1 MGEDK
6 KGKRKKW
13 PIVVIVIL
21 AVLIGG
27 VSAAWSFAQSKLN
40 KISRNETKE
49 TVKPEDEYFETN
61 EEEEDDSHETM
72 NPDDLKW
79 PEGGDIMENK
89 DIMNIMLIG
98 QDKRPGE
105 NRARS
110 DSMMILTVNKRDQKV
125 KITSLMRDMYLQI
138 PGYSDNRINAS
149 YAFGGM
155 KLLDATVEKNF
166 LVKIDGNVE
175 VDFDGF
181 QKVFDKIGGV
191 DIDINAKEASHL
203 KEQGFTGLS
212 EGKVHMNGELA
223 LAYSRI
229 RKVGNNDFERTQRQR
244 NVMLSAFQK
253 VKSLGLPELTKM
265 VDTLFPYITTD
276 LTNNEIISLVYNVF
290 RFHPDKIEDNRIPL
304 DNAYESAWIRKML
317 VMVPDLPKNREALQT
332 IIFGDSSKAE

>member
-98 QDKRPGE
+98 QDKRPRE

-110 DSMMILTVNKRDQKV
+110 DSHGQQTGSESEDHVP
-125 KITSLMRDMYLQI
+125 YE
-138 PGYSDNRINAS
+138 GYVSAD
-149 YAFGGM
+149 
-155 KLLDATVEKNF
+155 
-166 LVKIDGNVE
+166 
-175 VDFDGF
+175 
-181 QKVFDKIGGV
+181 
-191 DIDINAKEASHL
+191 
-203 KEQGFTGLS
+203 TGL
-212 EGKVHMNGELA
+212 
-223 LAYSRI
+223 
-229 RKVGNNDFERTQRQR
+229 QRQ
-244 NVMLSAFQK
+244 
-253 VKSLGLPELTKM
+253 
-265 VDTLFPYITTD
+265 
-276 LTNNEIISLVYNVF
+276 
-290 RFHPDKIEDNRIPL
+290 PDQCILCLRRDETSGCHGGKEFSCENR
-304 DNAYESAWIRKML
+304 R
-317 VMVPDLPKNREALQT
+317 QC
-332 IIFGDSSKAE
+332 